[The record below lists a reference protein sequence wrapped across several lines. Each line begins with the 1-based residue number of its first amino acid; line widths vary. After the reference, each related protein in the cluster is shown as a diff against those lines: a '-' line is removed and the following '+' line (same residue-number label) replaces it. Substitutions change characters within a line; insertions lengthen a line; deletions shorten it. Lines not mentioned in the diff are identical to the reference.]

1 MGNSNVVLYQ
11 RTPLFRT
18 LSKNIEARPKTKE
31 GQPLPTL
38 AAFCLVYTGLD
49 QLSPVFVR
57 QPETWK
63 PPHTGELKGLVRDF
77 VRHTLV
83 RYPMPEFMYKV
94 WDSDNVLHQQW
105 FIHLGAGRNLRKA
118 DALPF
123 AQPITKMH
131 AHHFCA
137 APSWMQVEQALRYGQ
152 VLSMGGSV
160 RLAKAVATSRI
171 GTVLDTTSDAFWKA
185 VLSQFIKNPDLS
197 ATQVRAVIEKWYQLF
212 WVPQYVVSASGRM
225 KLVAPD
231 ESLNPVSGGGLPEIL
246 ALLSPSPE
254 LIGQRGGV
262 PEEQPFPKFSE
273 TWKRKA
279 AKVRELW
286 PYDIQQLRTTVA
298 LREEG
303 RKMNHCV
310 ATYTNSCRR
319 GRTFIFA
326 FKNVKSPFSAS
337 LLTVEVRQNR
347 QIIQV
352 KGPANRQPTPNER
365 QLVRYWAQLAGVNPD
380 CWDMREEHRD

>member
-18 LSKNIEARPKTKE
+18 LSKHIEARPQNRD
-31 GQPLPTL
+31 GQPLPVL
-38 AAFCLVYTGLD
+38 AAFCMAYTGLD
-49 QLSPVFVR
+49 KLNAVFIRPVEAW
-57 QPETWK
+57 QP
-63 PPHTGELKGLVRDF
+63 PQTGVLKVLVRSF
-77 VRHTLV
+77 VQHTLV

-118 DALPF
+118 EGLPF
-123 AQPITKMH
+123 VQPITKMH
-131 AHHFCA
+131 AHYFCA
-137 APSWMQVEQALRYGQ
+137 APSWMQVGQALRYGQ
-152 VLSMGGSV
+152 VLSMGGPV

-171 GTVLDTTSDAFWKA
+171 GTVLDTASDAFWRA
-185 VLSQFIKNPDLS
+185 VLGQLIKNPGLS
-197 ATQVRAVIEKWYQLF
+197 ATQVRAVIEKWYQMF
-212 WVPQYVVSASGRM
+212 WVPQYVVSASGRL

-231 ESLNPVSGGGLPEIL
+231 ETLNPISGGGLTEIL
-246 ALLSPSPE
+246 AMLSPSPE
-254 LIGQRGGV
+254 LIGQRGGI
-262 PEEQPFPKFSE
+262 PEEVPFPKFSDS
-273 TWKRKA
+273 WKRKT
-279 AKVRELW
+279 AKVRDLW

-310 ATYTNSCRR
+310 ATYSNSCRR

-326 FKNVKSPFSAS
+326 FKNVKGPFSAS

-365 QLVRYWAQLAGVNPD
+365 QVVRTWAQLAGLNPD
-380 CWDMREEHRD
+380 CWDMREE